1 MFRKLIGAATVIA
14 LFPLSAVARDSW
26 QIFQQVRPSLVQ
38 VIGVGANGRYHMGS
52 GVSLPNGTVVTNC
65 HVTLAA
71 KRVMLFGGTRGE
83 GAQLQAADVAH
94 DICALYFPEL
104 LHPPATVSSSRSLK
118 LGDPVYAVGFNA
130 GRSISFQSG
139 EVVELFDHDGGLVI
153 RTSAAFTH
161 GASGGGLF
169 DQEGRLVGILTFFRT
184 QPGGTSYFAVP
195 AEWLHALDKTPAQEV
210 GPLAGIPFWA
220 EQTHRQPAFLQAA
233 VFEADN
239 RWEDLLTLARG
250 WTSSRPDDA
259 QAWLALGKASL
270 NTGQPGAAR
279 DAFRRAGELGVTY
292 PAAAVSSEIGPQPSA
307 PPIDR

>member
-1 MFRKLIGAATVIA
+1 MFRNLIGAATVIA
-14 LFPLSAVARDSW
+14 LFPASALARDSW
-26 QIFQQVRPSLVQ
+26 QIFHQVRPSLVQ
-38 VIGVGANGRYHMGS
+38 IVAVGANGRYHMGS

-71 KRVMLFGGTRGE
+71 KRVMLFGGARGE

-104 LHPPATVSSSRSLK
+104 PHPPAVVSGSRNLK
-118 LGDPVYAVGFNA
+118 VGDPVYAVGFNA
-130 GRSISFQSG
+130 GRSISFQTG
-139 EVVELFDHDGGLVI
+139 EVVELFEHDGGLVI

-169 DQEGRLVGILTFFRT
+169 DQDGRLVGILTFFRT

-195 AEWLHALDKTPAQEV
+195 AEWLHGLDQTPAREV

-220 EQTHRQPAFLQAA
+220 EQTDRQPAFLQAA
-233 VFEADN
+233 VLEADN
-239 RWEDLLTLARG
+239 RWQDLLTLARG
-250 WTSSRPDDA
+250 WTSSRPDDG

-270 NTGQPGAAR
+270 YMGEASTAR
-279 DAFRRAGELGVTY
+279 DAFRRASELGVTH
-292 PAAAVSSEIGPQPSA
+292 PAAAVSSEPEPQQPA
-307 PPIDR
+307 RPVDR